1 MKAVFVP
8 QWLFPLSLSLG
19 AEEAY
24 ISPPQIT
31 QTQLPLPFRS
41 AVLPSRDGQGLQN
54 LSPGCQCASE
64 HDSMCK
70 HRRALTNA
78 IYMR

>member
-24 ISPPQIT
+24 ISPP
-31 QTQLPLPFRS
+31 RS
-41 AVLPSRDGQGLQN
+41 PKPSSLCLLGLQ
-54 LSPGCQCASE
+54 LSCLVMGRDSKTYPQAVTVPASMTACASTE
-64 HDSMCK
+64 E
-70 HRRALTNA
+70 L
-78 IYMR
+78 

>member
-24 ISPPQIT
+24 ISPP
-31 QTQLPLPFRS
+31 RS
-41 AVLPSRDGQGLQN
+41 PKPSSLCLLGLQ
-54 LSPGCQCASE
+54 LSRLVMGRDSKTYPQAVTPQAVTVPASMTACASTE
-64 HDSMCK
+64 E
-70 HRRALTNA
+70 L
-78 IYMR
+78 